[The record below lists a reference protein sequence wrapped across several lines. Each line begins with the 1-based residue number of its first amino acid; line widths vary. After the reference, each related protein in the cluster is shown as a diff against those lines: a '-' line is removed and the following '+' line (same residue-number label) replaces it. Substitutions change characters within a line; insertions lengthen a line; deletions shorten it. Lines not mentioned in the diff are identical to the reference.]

1 MVMAVLMDVDHGIK
15 ILDKIGNFTALL
27 VELPPATPSL
37 LQIAENAVV
46 FIGEFLIFQ
55 NV

>member
-1 MVMAVLMDVDHGIK
+1 MVMANIMDVDHGIK

-27 VELPPATPSL
+27 VELPPAKPGL
-37 LQIAENAVV
+37 LKIAQNAVV
-46 FIGEFLIFQ
+46 FVGEFFIFQ